1 MSRSAPSRWPEDL
14 HDIWAK
20 SPSEGEVAGES
31 LARHTWTVLTR
42 LSELIRLRPTLPE
55 QVATPHLWHLLFWA
69 GFLHDW
75 GKAARGFQALLRG
88 EIRRWPHRHEVL
100 SVAFVPW
107 VAHDWPQE
115 DALWL
120 AAAILSHHKDADDVL
135 ALYPAELDEEDDPLR
150 ALFSELDR
158 DVVVRLWHWLADL
171 ASEWIADLGLT
182 AAGVTFTPPPPV
194 DAAVSQVMEAG
205 VEVMRHWLDEY
216 DRFVEDLSWSGE
228 MSLRLCGTLLRGYL
242 VQADHTASAH
252 VGPFAPPPARSKAI
266 LAATG
271 IPASSLYEHQKR
283 ATATAGNALL
293 IAPTGSGKTEAALLW
308 AAHQR
313 EVQGHLPRLFYALPY
328 QASMNAMYDRL
339 QRVFPR
345 AVGLVHGRSTLALY
359 RRLME
364 RDYDP
369 DHAAREARWLNSV
382 ARLHLPPV
390 RVFSPYQMLKAAFQ
404 LKGYEA
410 LLADYAQAAFI
421 FDEIHA
427 YEPKRLAMILELV
440 RFLREHLGAVFF
452 VMSATFPSV
461 VQRQLETALG
471 TFQIIR
477 AAPSLFERFTRHRV
491 HLLTGDMLG
500 EEGRQR
506 ILTAFGEGKSVL
518 VVCNTV
524 ARAQEMHRVLRGT
537 LPHADEDTLIL
548 VHGRFNARDRLRKE
562 AKILART
569 GLGREHA
576 APVIVVATQVVE
588 VSLNIDLD
596 VLFSDPAPLE
606 ALVQRFGRVNRK
618 GRLALAPVYV
628 FSEPDDGQGIYDP
641 RLVRGTLEVLA
652 SAAHEKPLHEGLVQ
666 GWLDEVYR
674 AEDFWQDWE
683 KVYGETTREFRESFL
698 DPLIP
703 FNSDPSLERAFDQLF
718 DGTEV
723 LPLCLEEEYQRL
735 QKERPLE
742 ATELLV
748 PISWGRWHQL
758 RLSQRVWSE
767 PGQWPPVVDVPYS
780 ETLGLMVM
788 RSDR

>member
-1 MSRSAPSRWPEDL
+1 M
-14 HDIWAK
+14 
-20 SPSEGEVAGES
+20 AGES
-31 LARHTWTVLTR
+31 LACHTWTVLTR
-42 LSELIRLRPTLPE
+42 LSELTRLRPTLPE
-55 QVATPHLWHLLFWA
+55 QVATSHLWHLLFWA

-88 EIRRWPHRHEVL
+88 KIGRWSHRHEVL
-100 SVAFVPW
+100 SVAFIPW
-107 VAHDWPQE
+107 VAQDWSQD
-115 DALWL
+115 DAMWL

-135 ALYPAELDEEDDPLR
+135 ALYPAGLDEEDDPLR
-150 ALFSELDR
+150 ALLSELDK
-158 DVVVRLWHWLADL
+158 DIVIRLWHWLADL
-171 ASEWIADLGLT
+171 APEWIADLGLT
-182 AAGVTFTPPPPV
+182 AARVTFTPPPPV

-216 DRFVEDLSWSGE
+216 DRFVENLSESNRV
-228 MSLRLCGTLLRGYL
+228 SLRLCGAMMRGYL

-252 VGPFAPPPARSKAI
+252 VGPFAPPPAYSEAI
-266 LAATG
+266 LTVTGISTTSLYDHQTQAATT
-271 IPASSLYEHQKR
+271 E
-283 ATATAGNALL
+283 GNALL

-313 EVQGHLPRLFYALPY
+313 EVQGHLPRLFYVLPY

-369 DHAAREARWLNSV
+369 NHAAREARWLNNV

-390 RVFSPYQMLKAAFQ
+390 RIFSPYQMLKAAFQ

-410 LLADYAQAAFI
+410 LLADYAEAAFI

-471 TFQIIR
+471 TFQTIR
-477 AAPSLFERFTRHRV
+477 AVPSLFERFTRHRV
-491 HLLTGDMLG
+491 HLLAGDMLG

-506 ILTAFGEGKSVL
+506 ILAAFGEGKSVL

-524 ARAQEMHRVLRGT
+524 ARAQEMYRVLRGA
-537 LPHADEDTLIL
+537 LPHADEEALML

-562 AKILART
+562 ANILART
-569 GLGREHA
+569 GLGRECA
-576 APVIVVATQVVE
+576 DPVIVVATQVVE

-628 FSEPDDGQGIYDP
+628 FGEPDDGQGIYDP

-652 SAAHEKPLHEGLVQ
+652 SAAHENPLHEGLVQ
-666 GWLDEVYR
+666 EWLDEVYR
-674 AEDFWQDWE
+674 TEGFWQDWE
-683 KVYGETTREFRESFL
+683 NIYTETAQEFRESFL
-698 DPLIP
+698 GTLSP
-703 FNSDPSLERAFDQLF
+703 FSSDPGLERAFDRLF

-742 ATELLV
+742 ASELLV

-758 RLSQRVWSE
+758 RLSQRIWTE
-767 PGQWPPVVDVPYS
+767 PGEWPPIVDVSYS
-780 ETLGLMVM
+780 ETLGLMF
-788 RSDR
+788 DEC

>member
-1 MSRSAPSRWPEDL
+1 MSRSTPSRWPEGLD
-14 HDIWAK
+14 DIWAK
-20 SPSEGEVAGES
+20 SPAKGEIAGES
-31 LARHTWTVLTR
+31 LAHHTWTVLTR
-42 LSELIRLRPTLPE
+42 LSELARLRPSLPE

-75 GKAARGFQALLRG
+75 GKSARGFQALLRG
-88 EIRRWPHRHEVL
+88 AIRRWPHRHEVL
-100 SVAFVPW
+100 SLAFVPW
-107 VAHDWPQE
+107 VASDWPQE

-120 AAAILSHHKDADDVL
+120 AAAILSHHKDADDL
-135 ALYPAELDEEDDPLR
+135 LDLYPEGLDEEDDPLH
-150 ALFSELDR
+150 ALLSELDR
-158 DVVVRLWHWLADL
+158 HVVVRLWHWLADL
-171 ASEWIADLGLT
+171 AREWIEELGL
-182 AAGVTFTPPPPV
+182 APLGVTFTPPPPR
-194 DAAVSQVMEAG
+194 DIAVSHVMEAG
-205 VEVMRHWLDEY
+205 LTQVRRWLDEY
-216 DRFVEDLSWSGE
+216 DRFIEDLSWERE

-252 VGPFAPPPARSKAI
+252 VGPFLPPHARAETI
-266 LAATG
+266 LAAAG
-271 IPASSLYEHQKR
+271 IPATSLYDHQKQAA
-283 ATATAGNALL
+283 ATSGNALL

-308 AAHQR
+308 AAHQKEAGR
-313 EVQGHLPRLFYALPY
+313 PLPRVFYALPY

-339 QRVFPR
+339 QRIFPR

-364 RDYDP
+364 REYDP
-369 DHAAREARWLNSV
+369 EHAAREALWLNSV

-410 LLADYAQAAFI
+410 LLADYAQAVFI

-440 RFLREHLGAVFF
+440 RFLREHLGATFF
-452 VMSATFPSV
+452 VMSATFPTV

-477 AAPSLFERFTRHRV
+477 AAPHLFERFTRHRV
-491 HLLTGDMLG
+491 HLLAGDMLH
-500 EEGRQR
+500 ETGRQR
-506 ILTAFGEGKSVL
+506 ILAAFTQGKSVL

-524 ARAQEMHRVLRGT
+524 ARAQEMYRALRDA
-537 LPHADEDTLIL
+537 LPGVGEDTLIL

-562 AKILART
+562 AKILAHT
-569 GLGREHA
+569 GLGRGGQD
-576 APVIVVATQVVE
+576 PVIVVATQVVE

-618 GRLALAPVYV
+618 GRLHLAPVYV

-641 RLVRGTLEVLA
+641 RLVQGTLEILA

-666 GWLDEVYR
+666 EWLDTVYR
-674 AEDFWQDWE
+674 TEDFWQDWE
-683 KVYGETTREFRESFL
+683 KVYNETAREFRESFL

-742 ATELLV
+742 ASELLV

-758 RLSQRVWSE
+758 RLSQRIWTE
-767 PGQWPPVVDVPYS
+767 PGKWPQIVDVPYS
-780 ETLGLMVM
+780 KEMGLMLD
-788 RSDR
+788 SE